1 MSEPFLADIRIFGF
15 DFPPRG
21 YAQCDG
27 QILLI
32 DQNEALFSLL
42 GTTFGGDGESSFG
55 LPDMRGRAPLHQ
67 GNGPGLGPRALGSKA
82 GQDAVVLT
90 AAQIPPHTHQL
101 NASSDGATATMPSSN
116 LPATVIPGFNVY
128 GDTANADGKATQV
141 SESGIDQAHN
151 NMQPYLTLNF
161 AIALFGID
169 PTPNNAGARSLRS
182 PKPKKP
188 PKK

>member
-1 MSEPFLADIRIFGF
+1 MSDPFLGDIKIVGF
-15 DFPPRG
+15 NFAPRG
-21 YAQCDG
+21 WAQCDG
-27 QILLI
+27 QLVLI
-32 DQNEALFSLL
+32 SQLPVLFGLL
-42 GTTFGGDGESSFG
+42 GTAFGGDGGTTFA

-67 GNGPGLGPRALGSKA
+67 GTGAGLGPRALGSKA
-82 GQDAVVLT
+82 GQDAVALT
-90 AAQIPPHTHQL
+90 TAQIPLHTHQL
-101 NASSDGATATMPSSN
+101 NASSDGATATTPSSN

-141 SESGIDQAHN
+141 SESGNDQAHN

-169 PTPNNAGARSLRS
+169 PTPSTAGARSLRS